1 MFQEA
6 VSNNPILQV
15 NSPEDSFIE
24 LMALGRIVMLNDKQ
38 HIEAASLEGL
48 ITNMIEVNR
57 RLPRFTLDICTHLML
72 SFTLDK
78 CIHLM
83 LT

>member
-15 NSPEDSFIE
+15 NSSEDSFIE

-48 ITNMIEVNR
+48 ITNMIEVR
-57 RLPRFTLDICTHLML
+57 
-72 SFTLDK
+72 
-78 CIHLM
+78 
-83 LT
+83 